1 MIGQDMVALAFWILL
16 ALSCAYAALFGGRDG
31 RCASLMIILAAVASA
46 WVQTSPDQWITS
58 NLTVM
63 AVDVALL
70 VGLMTLMLWSKA
82 FWPIWMSAS
91 QLMTVL
97 THVGTTLVFGFK
109 PNIYA
114 GLATIWVLPC
124 LGSMVMGI
132 TLDWMQRRSAERA
145 TIPPCDT

>member
-16 ALSCAYAALFGGRDG
+16 TLSCAYAALFGGRDG
-31 RCASLMIILAAVASA
+31 RCASLMIILAAIASA
-46 WVQTSPDQWITS
+46 WVQTSADQWITS

-63 AVDVALL
+63 AIDVGLL
-70 VGLMTLMLWSKA
+70 IGLMTLMLLSKA

-91 QLMTVL
+91 QLMTVM
-97 THVGTTLVFGFK
+97 THTGTLLVFGFK

-114 GLATIWVLPC
+114 GLATLWVLPC

-132 TLDWMQRRSAERA
+132 TLDWMRRRSAGRA
-145 TIPPCDT
+145 AIPRYNT